1 MEIELHQID
10 AFTDRVRRQ
19 PAAVCP
25 DCWPEDDVLAAI
37 AAENNL
43 SETAFL
49 VPETGGDVD
58 FQLRWFTPT
67 VEVDLCGHATLA
79 SGHYLLTGPC
89 ADRAA
94 VTFRTR
100 SGVLSVTRDAD
111 RLAMDFPAYA
121 VVEVAPPGVSPP
133 LLVCRHRLPSPGGGR
148 NGRYTFRGRGDGPR
162 LNPDLAA
169 LRQIGP
175 ISVSTCRRRRRG

>member
-10 AFTDRVRRQ
+10 AFTDRVFAGN

-25 DCWPEDDVLAAI
+25 LDSWPEDDVLAAI

-89 ADRAA
+89 ADRAWP
-94 VTFRTR
+94 VFRDLFHA
-100 SGVLSVTRDAD
+100 SQQ
-111 RLAMDFPAYA
+111 
-121 VVEVAPPGVSPP
+121 
-133 LLVCRHRLPSPGGGR
+133 
-148 NGRYTFRGRGDGPR
+148 FR
-162 LNPDLAA
+162 DLAYERTQVCGVFRKA
-169 LRQIGP
+169 RLLAKI
-175 ISVSTCRRRRRG
+175 

>member
-10 AFTDRVRRQ
+10 AFTDRVFAGN

-25 DCWPEDDVLAAI
+25 LPFARGRRAGRHRRREQS
-37 AAENNL
+37 

-58 FQLRWFTPT
+58 FHLRWFTPT

-89 ADRAA
+89 VDRAA
-94 VTFRTR
+94 VISRP
-100 SGVLSVTRDAD
+100 V
-111 RLAMDFPAYA
+111 PAC
-121 VVEVAPPGVSPP
+121 
-133 LLVCRHRLPSPGGGR
+133 CR
-148 NGRYTFRGRGDGPR
+148 
-162 LNPDLAA
+162 
-169 LRQIGP
+169 
-175 ISVSTCRRRRRG
+175 